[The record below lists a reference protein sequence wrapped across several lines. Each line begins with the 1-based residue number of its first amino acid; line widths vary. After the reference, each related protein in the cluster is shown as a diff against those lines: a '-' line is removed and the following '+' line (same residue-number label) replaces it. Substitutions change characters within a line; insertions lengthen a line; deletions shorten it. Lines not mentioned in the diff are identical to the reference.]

1 MSTTIFLHDPATL
14 RISFPYS
21 PASVD
26 AIKQID
32 GARWDPQSRT
42 WRVPLDRLDAVL
54 SVFGDSAAVA
64 PEVFMAAD
72 ATPQEVIAPSAP
84 LTPEQRLENFM
95 LTLVWAGVTLT
106 VNGAQVRGSGGAWTQ
121 ILQAEID
128 KRATQLIRLIASGWQ
143 PPVPMEVRPAP
154 VPENYD
160 HITELDRV
168 MARGEHRWQEAAE
181 REEGYKQAAKRAR
194 FERAAR
200 AAQASFF
207 EQEGL

>member
-1 MSTTIFLHDPATL
+1 MTTTIFLADAKTL

-21 PASVD
+21 PASVE
-26 AIKQID
+26 AIKKID
-32 GARWDPQSRT
+32 GARWDPQGHI
-42 WRVPLDRLDAVL
+42 WRVPLDRLDAAL
-54 SVFGDSAAVA
+54 AIFGDSAAVA

-72 ATPQEVIAPSAP
+72 ATPQEVITPKAP

-106 VNGAQVRGSGGAWTQ
+106 VNGARVQGSGGAWTQ

-143 PPVPMEVRPAP
+143 PPVAMAVRPAP
-154 VPENYD
+154 VPETLD
-160 HITELDRV
+160 RITELDRL
-168 MARGEHRWQEAAE
+168 MARGEHRWREAAE

>member
-1 MSTTIFLHDPATL
+1 MTGTTIFLHDAATL
-14 RISFPYS
+14 RVSFPYS
-21 PASVD
+21 QTAVD
-26 AIKQID
+26 AIKTVD
-32 GARWDPQSRT
+32 GATWDKASKT
-42 WRVPLDRLDAVL
+42 WRAPLAKLDAVL
-54 SVFGDSAAVA
+54 RVFPDSALA
-64 PEVFMAAD
+64 PEVALAGPTKLPIQHFAETCAA
-72 ATPQEVIAPSAP
+72 
-84 LTPEQRLENFM
+84 
-95 LTLVWAGVTLT
+95 AGVTLT

-128 KRATQLIRLIASGWQ
+128 KRAVALIRLIRSGWQ
-143 PPVPMEVRPAP
+143 PPVAMEVRPAP
-154 VPENYD
+154 VPETFE

-168 MARGEHRWQEAAE
+168 MARGEHRWREAAE

>member
-1 MSTTIFLHDPATL
+1 MSTTIFLHDEGTL

-21 PASVD
+21 QTAVD
-26 AIKQID
+26 AMKTVD
-32 GARWDPQSRT
+32 GATWDKASKT
-42 WRVPLDRLDAVL
+42 WRTPLGQLDKVL
-54 SVFGDSAAVA
+54 RVFPDAAMA
-64 PEVFMAAD
+64 PEVALAGPPVLPIQHFAETCAA
-72 ATPQEVIAPSAP
+72 
-84 LTPEQRLENFM
+84 
-95 LTLVWAGVTLT
+95 AGVTLT

-128 KRATQLIRLIASGWQ
+128 KRATALIRLIASGWQ

-154 VPENYD
+154 VPETFD
-160 HITELDRV
+160 RITELDRV
-168 MARGEHRWQEAAE
+168 MARGEHRWREAAE

>member
-1 MSTTIFLHDPATL
+1 MTTTTIFLHDAATL

-21 PASVD
+21 QTAVD
-26 AIKQID
+26 AMNTVD
-32 GARWDPQSRT
+32 GATWDKASKT
-42 WRVPLDRLDAVL
+42 WRAPLGALDKVL
-54 SVFGDSAAVA
+54 RVFPDAALA
-64 PEVFMAAD
+64 PEVALAGPAKLPIEHFAETCAA
-72 ATPQEVIAPSAP
+72 
-84 LTPEQRLENFM
+84 
-95 LTLVWAGVTLT
+95 AGVTLT

>member
-1 MSTTIFLHDPATL
+1 MTGTTIFLHDAATL

-21 PASVD
+21 QTAVD
-26 AIKQID
+26 AMKTVE
-32 GARWDPQSRT
+32 GATWDKASKT
-42 WRVPLDRLDAVL
+42 WRAPLGALDKVL
-54 SVFGDSAAVA
+54 RVFPDAALA
-64 PEVFMAAD
+64 PEVALAGPPVLPIQHFAETCAA
-72 ATPQEVIAPSAP
+72 
-84 LTPEQRLENFM
+84 
-95 LTLVWAGVTLT
+95 AGVTLT

-128 KRATQLIRLIASGWQ
+128 KRAVALIRLIRSGWQ
-143 PPVPMEVRPAP
+143 PPVAMEVRPAP
-154 VPENYD
+154 VPETFE
-160 HITELDRV
+160 HISELDRV

-200 AAQASFF
+200 AVQASMF